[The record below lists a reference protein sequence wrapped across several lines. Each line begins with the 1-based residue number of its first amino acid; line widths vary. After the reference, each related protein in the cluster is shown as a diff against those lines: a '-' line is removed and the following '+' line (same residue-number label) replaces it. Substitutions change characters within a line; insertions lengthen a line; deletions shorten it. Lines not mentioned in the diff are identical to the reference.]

1 MRNSA
6 TTVLTLLS
14 FIINNSITN
23 VAVVLLF
30 GVVGY
35 LMKKANLLLAPV
47 ILTFVLGNSM
57 EQNLVQAMTIFRGDP
72 LMFFQR
78 PVCAV
83 MIAVIVLVVV
93 LSVVTKAKRGKIYGD
108 EEVEM

>member
-1 MRNSA
+1 
-6 TTVLTLLS
+6 
-14 FIINNSITN
+14 
-23 VAVVLLF
+23 
-30 GVVGY
+30 
-35 LMKKANLLLAPV
+35 
-47 ILTFVLGNSM
+47 
-57 EQNLVQAMTIFRGDP
+57 MTIFRGDP

-78 PVCAV
+78 PICAV